1 MVKNPGETPGVGAIR
16 PLNPPVP
23 IVVREDEHHRLE
35 TVTLGRNRLR
45 VENTED
51 QWEIDEEWW
60 RIRPTSRAYYDVL
73 LEDGQTLTIFR
84 DAVSGKWYQQRYE

>member
-1 MVKNPGETPGVGAIR
+1 MVKNPGETPGAGAIR

-23 IVVREDEHHRLE
+23 IVVKEDEHQKPE
-35 TVTLGRNRLR
+35 TVVLGRNRFR

-60 RIRPTSRAYYDVL
+60 RTRSTSRTYYHVL

-84 DAVSGKWYQQRYE
+84 DAVSGRWYQQRYE

>member
-1 MVKNPGETPGVGAIR
+1 MVKNPGETPGAGAIR

-23 IVVREDEHHRLE
+23 ITVKEDEHQRPQ

-45 VENTED
+45 VTNTED

-60 RIRPTSRAYYDVL
+60 RTRPTSRAYYHVL
-73 LEDGQTLTIFR
+73 LEDGRTLTIFR
-84 DAVSGKWYQQRYE
+84 DAVSGRWYQQRYG

>member
-1 MVKNPGETPGVGAIR
+1 MVKNPGETPGAGAIR

-23 IVVREDEHHRLE
+23 IVVREDEHQRPE
-35 TVTLGRNRLR
+35 TVVLGRNRLR

-51 QWEIDEEWW
+51 QWEIDEEWG
-60 RIRPTSRAYYDVL
+60 RARPTSRAYYHVL

-84 DAVSGKWYQQRYE
+84 DAVSGRWYQQRYE

>member
-1 MVKNPGETPGVGAIR
+1 MVKNPGETPGAGAIR

-23 IVVREDEHHRLE
+23 IGVTEDEHQRPQ

-45 VENTED
+45 VTNTED

-60 RIRPTSRAYYDVL
+60 RTRPTSRAYYHVL
-73 LEDGQTLTIFR
+73 LEDGRTLTIFR
-84 DAVSGKWYQQRYE
+84 DSVSGRWYQQRYG